1 MYNSN
6 SKTDQKGKN
15 WISIILSFVKNA
27 WDLRIIRFIVIGSF
41 NTLFDTSLL
50 LIIVKISGLSPVI
63 VNSVSVSIAI
73 TVSYFLNHRIVFR
86 QKSSYS
92 LKKYIRFF
100 LITGLGV
107 IIIQDTIIYLVT
119 DKFWIVNKTITTIFI
134 GHTFYLKTLE
144 LLGTKFIAVAVG
156 LTWNF
161 VLYKYIVFRDH
172 ETIESKEDRLVIG

>member
-119 DKFWIVNKTITTIFI
+119 DKFWIVNKTIAHYIYWAYVLPKNTRVIRHKI
-134 GHTFYLKTLE
+134 HRSRGWLDLE
-144 LLGTKFIAVAVG
+144 L
-156 LTWNF
+156 
-161 VLYKYIVFRDH
+161 Y
-172 ETIESKEDRLVIG
+172 VI